1 MTVKSTKRQSDSY
14 KSEEGIHLSLQ
25 VNFAVRENV
34 LLVRLNGELD
44 HHEAGRLRDAWQRE
58 LQHNG
63 VEHVI
68 VNLQKLSFMDSSGL
82 GVMLGRYK
90 EVQAKGN
97 EMVIC
102 SISPEVRRLFDMSG
116 MFKIMKLL
124 DDEASALEMLG
135 VASCEMK

>member
-1 MTVKSTKRQSDSY
+1 M
-14 KSEEGIHLSLQ
+14 SLN
-25 VNFAVRENV
+25 VNFVVRENV
-34 LLVRLNGELD
+34 LLVRLDGELD
-44 HHEAGRLRDAWQRE
+44 HHEASRLRQSWQE
-58 LQHNG
+58 HLQING

-68 VNLQKLSFMDSSGL
+68 VNLEKLSFMDSSGL

-116 MFKIMKLL
+116 MFKIMKLT
-124 DDEASALEMLG
+124 DNEAFALEMLG

>member
-1 MTVKSTKRQSDSY
+1 M
-14 KSEEGIHLSLQ
+14 SLQ
-25 VNFAVRENV
+25 VNFVVRENV

-44 HHEAGRLRDAWQRE
+44 HHEANQLREAWQE
-58 LQHNG
+58 QLQKPA
-63 VEHVI
+63 VDHVI
-68 VNLQKLSFMDSSGL
+68 VNLEKLSFMDSSGL

-116 MFKIMKLL
+116 MFKIMKLM
-124 DDEASALEMLG
+124 DNESSALEMLG

>member
-1 MTVKSTKRQSDSY
+1 M
-14 KSEEGIHLSLQ
+14 SLQ

-44 HHEAGRLRDAWQRE
+44 HHEATTLREAWQKE
-58 LQHNG
+58 LANNA

-97 EMVIC
+97 EMVLC

-116 MFKIMKLL
+116 MFKIMKLV